1 MKVFGIVL
9 AFLSATALAMPAAEG
24 DLQVDLPHYVLNEL
38 GADSSR
44 TFNVAAKVTA
54 RPAASQAIAV
64 ATCVAI
70 KLAAL
75 PILVVSAR
83 TKGVSVFM
91 I

>member
-24 DLQVDLPHYVLNEL
+24 DLQVGLYHYILDSS
-38 GADSSR
+38 GTDSSR
-44 TFNVAAKVTA
+44 TFNVAVKVTA
-54 RPAASQAIAV
+54 KPAASQAIAV